1 MSILI
6 TLTLVGCNVIS
17 NNKVISNP
25 KEDIQQLSPDSEK
38 QEYYN
43 NYFTSNKVGFET
55 LIYTKIGD
63 YSVYTRKAENGNIKA
78 EIQIDKT
85 HKLTSYYAN
94 KSEYVKYEN
103 GNDIEWFRT
112 NDTISFISLIATNN
126 TTTSIKVDNIKK
138 IDYISTNNGIDT
150 VEIESAK
157 DGKIIL
163 EIRESTEKIISMKNE
178 SMEFRFSDILENN
191 ENVAFTPPEHYT
203 NRTANE
209 IYDIINNVLNF

>member
-1 MSILI
+1 MI
-6 TLTLVGCNVIS
+6 LTLVGCNTVS
-17 NNKVISNP
+17 NNNFLLNP

-55 LIYTKIGD
+55 LVYTKVGD
-63 YSVYTRKAENGNIKA
+63 YSVSTQKAENGNIKV
-78 EIQIDKT
+78 EVQIDKT
-85 HKLTSYYAN
+85 HKLTSYYVN
-94 KSEYVKYEN
+94 KSEYVKYVD
-103 GNDIEWFRT
+103 NDKIEWFRT

-126 TTTSIKVDNIKK
+126 TTSSVKIDDIKK

-150 VEIESAK
+150 VEIESVK

-178 SMEFRFSDILENN
+178 TMEMRFSDVLEKN
-191 ENVAFTPPEHYT
+191 ENITFTIPSKYT
-203 NRTANE
+203 DKTANE
-209 IYDIINNVLNF
+209 IHNIIFNVLGS